1 MKQTYMCMRPLLL
14 ILGCLVVIWVIALR
28 FISSGVQGVKP
39 EDLKKL
45 IESKADIVMLITS
58 PKRPTIWGISLQQLT
73 FPTYAHQVPI
83 NLPRHK
89 PLILYCACSHEEDST
104 DMAEKLREFGF
115 DNIKVLE
122 GGWLRGQSWAIPLR
136 NSRWTKGSKEMRG
149 KEGMLA

>member
-1 MKQTYMCMRPLLL
+1 MKKSYMCMRPLLL
-14 ILGCLVVIWVIALR
+14 ILGCFVVIWVIVSS
-28 FISSGVQGVKP
+28 ISSAQEVQGVKP

-45 IESKADIVMLITS
+45 IESKADIVIVDNQ
-58 PKRPTIWGISLQQLT
+58 PKEAYDMGHIPTAIN
-73 FPTYAHQVPI
+73 FPHVRNIKVPV

-122 GGWLRGQSWAIPLR
+122 GGWLR
-136 NSRWTKGSKEMRG
+136 WTELGYPVEK
-149 KEGMLA
+149 

>member
-1 MKQTYMCMRPLLL
+1 MKKSYMCMRPLLL
-14 ILGCLVVIWVIALR
+14 ILGCLVVIWVIVSS
-28 FISSGVQGVKP
+28 ISSAQEVQGVKP

-45 IESKADIVMLITS
+45 IESKADIVIVDNQ
-58 PKRPTIWGISLQQLT
+58 PKEAYDMGHIPTAIN
-73 FPTYAHQVPI
+73 FPHVRHIKVPV

-122 GGWLRGQSWAIPLR
+122 GGWLQ
-136 NSRWTKGSKEMRG
+136 WTELGYPVEK
-149 KEGMLA
+149 